1 MSTAP
6 ANPRALRGSVLA
18 ASAFALYSSAD
29 TLLKLVSAGHSVAQV
44 LTINGIFALL
54 TILAATLA
62 TGGLT
67 QLATRRWPQLLV
79 RGVFGTISGF
89 SGVYAFSRIPLVD
102 FYAILFSGPLI
113 VAALAVLL
121 LKERIDLPRW
131 AAIIAGFC
139 GVLVVVDPA
148 ALGTAAGNTVM
159 LGRGAA
165 LLCVTGYALSMLIV
179 RRMRA
184 TVSNVTFSFYS
195 AAIMTSVAAGLWAAQ
210 GATALTNQELL
221 ELAFSGLLGGAASLL
236 LTTAYMRAPVALV
249 APFQYTQ
256 LLWGAFFGYVVFNN
270 VPEVRMLTG
279 AVIVALS
286 NMFIVFYEMRL
297 NRKAAP

>member
-1 MSTAP
+1 MPSALAIP
-6 ANPRALRGSVLA
+6 SALRGSVLA
-18 ASAFALYSSAD
+18 ALAFALYSSAD

-44 LTINGIFALL
+44 LTINGFFALL
-54 TILAATLA
+54 TITATATATSGLA
-62 TGGLT
+62 
-67 QLATRRWPQLLV
+67 QLATRRWPQLLA
-79 RGVFGTISGF
+79 RGCFGVMSSF

-121 LKERIDLPRW
+121 LKERTDWPRW

-139 GVLVVVDPA
+139 GVLVVIDPA
-148 ALGTAAGNTVM
+148 ALGTAAGNIVM

-165 LLCVTGYALSMLIV
+165 LLCVTGFALSMLIV

-184 TVSNVTFSFYS
+184 TVSNVAFSFYS
-195 AAIMTSVAAGLWAAQ
+195 VAMMAGVAAGVWAAQ
-210 GATALTNQELL
+210 GAMALTNHEIL
-221 ELAFSGLLGGAASLL
+221 ELAVSGLLGGAASLC
-236 LTTAYMRAPVALV
+236 LTTAYMRAPVTLV

-256 LLWGAFFGYVVFNN
+256 LLWGALFGYVVFDN
-270 VPEVRMLTG
+270 VPEERMLTG

-286 NMFIVFYEMRL
+286 NMFIILYEMRL
-297 NRKAAP
+297 NRRAAR